1 MVSACRNETW
11 QPAWLAV
18 ASLALG
24 TFASVTTE
32 FLPIGLLTNIAG
44 TLRVSEGAA
53 GLMVTMPGIFAAA
66 MGPVLILASGR
77 LDRRVVLLALSA
89 LLVLSN
95 TLAALAP
102 SLIVMLVARALLG
115 LCVGGFWTFAPGATG
130 LLVPAKALP
139 RAMSYVLAGISVA
152 TIAGVPAGVLI
163 GNMAGWRVAFTVTA
177 ILAAGVLAL
186 QFFALPSLP
195 SARAITPRDLLAPFY
210 NRSARRGLVM
220 AVLLVAGH
228 FAGYTYLR
236 PMLQHVYNLSAGA
249 VTSLLL
255 IYGVAGFVG
264 TFVGGRLVSHSVR
277 GTAVLAA
284 VVIGAVLVASALGAR
299 GVTEGAAATLA
310 WGAAFGL
317 VPVSMTSW
325 MLNALPNAPEAGQAV
340 LVTVFQIAIS
350 LGATLG
356 GFVVD
361 SVGVVGALLLG
372 GALAAASAIPALSA
386 AAGDAPTKSS
396 DKGRTQV
403 IS

>member
-1 MVSACRNETW
+1 MVSAYRNETA

-24 TFASVTTE
+24 TFAAVTTE
-32 FLPIGLLTNIAG
+32 FLPIGLLTNIAA
-44 TLRVSEGAA
+44 TLHVREGVA
-53 GLMVTMPGIFAAA
+53 GLMVTLPGIFAAA

-95 TLAALAP
+95 TMAALAP
-102 SLIVMLVARALLG
+102 SLAVMLVARALLG
-115 LCVGGFWTFAPGATG
+115 ICVGGFWTFAPGATG
-130 LLVPAKALP
+130 HLVPANALP

-186 QFFALPSLP
+186 QFFALPPLP
-195 SARAITPRDLLAPFY
+195 SVHAITPRYLLAPFS

-220 AVLLVAGH
+220 ALLLVAGH
-228 FAGYTYLR
+228 FASYTYLR
-236 PMLQHVYNLSAGA
+236 PMLQQVYNLSADA
-249 VTSLLL
+249 VTVLLL
-255 IYGVAGFVG
+255 IYGVAGLVG
-264 TFVGGRLVSHSVR
+264 TFVGGRLVTQSVR

-284 VVIGAVLVASALGAR
+284 LVIGAVLFASALGAR
-299 GVTEGAAATLA
+299 GITEGAAATFA

-317 VPVSMTSW
+317 VPISMTSW
-325 MLNALPNAPEAGQAV
+325 MLNALPDASEAGQAV

-356 GFVVD
+356 GYVVD
-361 SVGVVGALLLG
+361 SVGIVGALLLG

-386 AAGDAPTKSS
+386 APTQSS
-396 DKGRTQV
+396 DKERTQI